1 MFPPSEL
8 SENRTPP
15 VVLSFSGQDATGGAG
30 IAADIATLLNLG
42 CHPCAVVTAIAV
54 QDTVNVKHCTAISA
68 YLVTEQAQAILED
81 MQVAAIKIGLIG
93 SEENAEAIASLLQ
106 QCPGIP
112 VVLDPI
118 LWAGGGT
125 ALAGHLL
132 KNKIFERLLPL
143 VTVLTPNVREA
154 RALVP
159 SEKTLEACA
168 LRLLGQGCYYVL
180 ATGADEATE
189 QVSNILYA
197 QDQKTKQYLWQ
208 RLPHVYHGSGCTL
221 AAAVAGFLAL
231 NLNPAQAIQEAQSF
245 TWEALRRGYALGR
258 GQHLP
263 MRFV

>member
-1 MFPPSEL
+1 MSPLNKL

-54 QDTVNVKHCTAISA
+54 QDTVNVKHCAAIA
-68 YLVTEQAQAILED
+68 AHLVTEQAQAILED

-93 SEENAEAIASLLQ
+93 SEENAEAIVSLLQ
-106 QCPGIP
+106 QCPKVP

-118 LWAGGGT
+118 LWAGGGNV
-125 ALAGHLL
+125 LASQAL
-132 KNKIFERLLPL
+132 KNKIFEKLLPL

-154 RALVP
+154 RALVL
-159 SEKTLEACA
+159 SGQSLEACA
-168 LRLLGQGCYYVL
+168 FRLLDQGCRYVL
-180 ATGADEATE
+180 ATGADEETE
-189 QVSNILYA
+189 QVINILYA
-197 QDQKTKQYLWQ
+197 QDRQAAKYLWE

-221 AAAVAGFLAL
+221 AAAVAGFLARGL
-231 NLNPAQAIQEAQSF
+231 DPVLAIQKAQSF

-263 MRFV
+263 RRFG